1 MKGHKLRGEN
11 IAFFYMSILLDALLT
26 IEPSSLDCPDKI
38 AVDIPVISD
47 FPEIVSSPALN
58 ATLSHN
64 DNNKNKERIEEGNSS
79 SNGSRSDEQYNT
91 TSTSTSSLIFIN
103 GTTSNTTS
111 NSTSFMLSSLSSTQ
125 SERSLMKSRRE
136 KSLFDFIIQNTNA
149 TRRNS
154 HISSQVNREDSSN
167 SNSNTKNKNHLI
179 LTHENSHV
187 RTERTSNQTRKM
199 QGRNLEGSTSPL
211 NLEVME

>member
-1 MKGHKLRGEN
+1 
-11 IAFFYMSILLDALLT
+11 MSILLDALLT

-111 NSTSFMLSSLSSTQ
+111 NSTSFILSSTQ
-125 SERSLMKSRRE
+125 FERSLMKSRRE
-136 KSLFDFIIQNTNA
+136 KSLFDFVIQNENV
-149 TRRNS
+149 TRRDS
-154 HISSQVNREDSSN
+154 YISSQVNREDSSN

-187 RTERTSNQTRKM
+187 RTERTLNQTRKM